1 MLVNNTRQ
9 QVFANVPRFICVV
22 VLCVNHA
29 KITQE
34 FSFIEILELSDF
46 NSFMRIGAKMSN
58 FSCQINSRVVTY
70 TNILVSY
77 LGNSLGEKTE

>member
-9 QVFANVPRFICVV
+9 QVFPNVPRFIWVV
-22 VLCVNHA
+22 VRCNAAPVNHV

-46 NSFMRIGAKMSN
+46 NSFMHIGAKMSN
-58 FSCQINSRVVTY
+58 FS
-70 TNILVSY
+70 
-77 LGNSLGEKTE
+77 